1 MQLRSRYALRLFA
14 QLRFSL
20 MIPVLCVIG
29 GIPGE
34 AFAQAPDNTTI
45 TSLLPRAA
53 AGRIRSQVDLA
64 NAYLKTNR
72 PEDIQQAIHWY
83 RAAANRGD
91 LFAQT
96 ELGVMLQSGIG
107 SAVDLAQAREWY
119 RRAAGEGYLPATV
132 LLASLYSHG
141 KGVTED
147 RDEAVHLLKPAAEQ
161 GYAPAQT
168 DLAALYL
175 LAPDAPAHDRDAVRL
190 LHNAAGHDPKGAFAL
205 GWCYQQARGVKRD
218 LAQAARWYAKA
229 ANQGFAAAENNLGFL
244 YNTGGGVPADHAAA
258 LQWYRR
264 AAEDGISDATL
275 SVAKLLLT
283 GPEPVRD
290 RHGALVWFAIAQ
302 GVGAHG
308 VTSAAVF
315 ERLMHEVP
323 EVEREAIDSA
333 AARWLEQHRLHDWSS
348 VSIPVQLTTLD
359 HDLH

>member
-1 MQLRSRYALRLFA
+1 MQLRSRYAFRLFA
-14 QLRFSL
+14 QLRFSV
-20 MIPVLCVIG
+20 MIAVLCVTG
-29 GIPGE
+29 GVSGT
-34 AFAQAPDNTTI
+34 AFAQAPDNPTI

-83 RAAANRGD
+83 RTAANRGD
-91 LFAQT
+91 LFSQT

-141 KGVTED
+141 NGVPED

-168 DLAALYL
+168 DLASLYL

-190 LHNAAGHDPKGAFAL
+190 LHKAASHDPKGAFAL
-205 GWCYQQARGVKRD
+205 GWCYQQERGVKRD
-218 LAQAARWYAKA
+218 LAQAARWYTKA

-264 AAEDGISDATL
+264 AAEDGISDAAL
-275 SVAKLLLT
+275 SVANLLLT
-283 GPEPVRD
+283 GLEPTRD
-290 RHGALVWFAIAQ
+290 QHGALVWFVIAQ
-302 GVGAHG
+302 RVGAHG
-308 VTSAAVF
+308 VTSAPVL
-315 ERLMHEVP
+315 ERLLNGVP
-323 EVEREAIDSA
+323 VVEREAIDSA
-333 AARWLEQHRLHDWSS
+333 AARWLEQHQPHDWSS
-348 VSIPVQLTTLD
+348 VSIPMGTTLD
-359 HDLH
+359 HGPN